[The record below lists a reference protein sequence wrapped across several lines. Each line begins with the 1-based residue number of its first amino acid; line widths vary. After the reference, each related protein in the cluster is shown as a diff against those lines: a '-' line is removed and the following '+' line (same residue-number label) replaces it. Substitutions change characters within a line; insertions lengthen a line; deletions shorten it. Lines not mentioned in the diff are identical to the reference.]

1 MGLKGNRC
9 AADEKLVS
17 ALKTES
23 QGTMWIFDSRPQLNA
38 VANMLRGGGY
48 ESENVYKVL
57 FSFFSLFHHVS
68 YLFFFFFST
77 LLSFRSFHALTC
89 ELQCVICQQQDCTL
103 EFNNIENIHDMRHS
117 LESLVKVCREA
128 TEDKTIEEW
137 ERDVAATKVCFLFLA
152 SCFLLLASC
161 FLLLAS
167 CFLLLASCFSLL
179 TRSSFPLA

>member
-1 MGLKGNRC
+1 MDFRLASAAQCRC
-9 AADEKLVS
+9 QHAPWRWLRVRERL
-17 ALKTES
+17 
-23 QGTMWIFDSRPQLNA
+23 QGSFLLLLSFSSRFL
-38 VANMLRGGGY
+38 
-48 ESENVYKVL
+48 S
-57 FSFFSLFHHVS
+57 
-68 YLFFFFFST
+68 FFFFFST